1 MSVRMVAL
9 GKKSIRKKKSLRLT
23 GIPITLNYKTQI
35 TAGLALF
42 KKSLGLARQKKIEY
56 DIKLNKFVKKKG
68 IKKEFTF
75 KKVLFDEMINFYF
88 FGLLRGYKLKSDLY
102 SKVLKYKKNGHF
114 R

>member
-1 MSVRMVAL
+1 LKIFFHYRFFNVGLSEKYLKREKSIFFDIILTLKPSMSVRMVAL

-56 DIKLNKFVKKKG
+56 DIKLNKFVKKK
-68 IKKEFTF
+68 
-75 KKVLFDEMINFYF
+75 V
-88 FGLLRGYKLKSDLY
+88 
-102 SKVLKYKKNGHF
+102 
-114 R
+114 